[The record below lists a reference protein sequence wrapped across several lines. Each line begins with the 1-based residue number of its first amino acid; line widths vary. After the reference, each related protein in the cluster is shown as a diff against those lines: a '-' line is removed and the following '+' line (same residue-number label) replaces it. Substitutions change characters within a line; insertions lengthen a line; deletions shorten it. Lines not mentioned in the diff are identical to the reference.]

1 MVELPRSIA
10 AGARAP
16 HRHHGRASAG
26 LAALG
31 LVLALALALALTMSA
46 CSSGASGAAAGAPL
60 ATAPATIAAAAA
72 PIELGGRPPLARPG
86 EKLTYRISIQGVE
99 LAEFAIEVGADADG
113 LVVQSV
119 ARSTGVGA
127 LLKKVETRFTSYID
141 AQTGKPRRFKSE
153 ERAGRKD
160 ATLER
165 SDARIAERQ
174 DDVIQVLVRRGDG
187 DGVEEKAE
195 PQKVHQADVWDLNAV
210 MIALRQFE
218 APLGTKIAFESFRS
232 RFVWTTELT
241 VAERE
246 QITTEL
252 GRISTLRFEG
262 WGHGLRR
269 DGELNDEPER
279 RFSLWISDDADRV
292 PVRLVGVTDYGDI
305 KMEITSYTPAG
316 EQSGTQE

>member
-1 MVELPRSIA
+1 MDLHVVL
-10 AGARAP
+10 GARSP
-16 HRHHGRASAG
+16 RPP
-26 LAALG
+26 AAARG
-31 LVLALALALALTMSA
+31 CWWALALVGAAA
-46 CSSGASGAAAGAPL
+46 CSSGTTASGVTVPGSGG
-60 ATAPATIAAAAA
+60 PAVVVVAAAAA
-72 PIELGGRPPLARPG
+72 PQLGGKPPLARVG

-99 LAEFAIEVGADADG
+99 LAEFAIAVGQDADG

-127 LLKKVETRFTSYID
+127 LIKKVETQFISYID
-141 AQTGKPRRFKSE
+141 PQTGKPRRFRSE

-174 DDVIQVLVRRGDG
+174 GDAISVLVRRGDG
-187 DGVEEKAE
+187 DDAAE
-195 PQKVHQADVWDLNAV
+195 QTETQKVHTADIWDLNAV

-218 APLGTKIAFESFRS
+218 APLGTKLAFETFRS
-232 RFVWTTELT
+232 RYVWTTELT
-241 VAERE
+241 VAKRE
-246 QITTEL
+246 QLTTEL
-252 GRISTLRFEG
+252 GRVSTLRFEG

-292 PVRLVGVTDYGDI
+292 PVLLVGVTDYGDI
-305 KMEITSYTPAG
+305 RMEITSYTPPG
-316 EQSGTQE
+316 ERSGSQE

>member
-1 MVELPRSIA
+1 MVELQRPVVVA
-10 AGARAP
+10 C
-16 HRHHGRASAG
+16 
-26 LAALG
+26 ALS
-31 LVLALALALALTMSA
+31 LALASAVGVGA
-46 CSSGASGAAAGAPL
+46 CSSGAKGASGPVAPTTAEAAAAE
-60 ATAPATIAAAAA
+60 AAAA
-72 PIELGGRPPLARPG
+72 PVELGGKPPLARPG

-99 LAEFAIEVGADADG
+99 LAEFAIAVGADPDG
-113 LVVQSV
+113 LVIESV

-127 LLKKVETRFTSYID
+127 LLKKVETRFTSYLD
-141 AQTGKPRRFKSE
+141 AQTGRPRRFKSE

-174 DDVIQVLVRRGDG
+174 GDLIPVLVRRGDG
-187 DGVEEKAE
+187 DAVEEKTE
-195 PQKVHQADVWDLNAV
+195 PQTVHVPVVWDLNAV

-218 APLGTKIAFESFRS
+218 APLGTELAFETFRS
-232 RFVWTTELT
+232 RFVWTTKLT
-241 VAERE
+241 VAKRE
-246 QITTEL
+246 EITTEL
-252 GRISTLRFEG
+252 GRVSALRFEG

-292 PVRLVGVTDYGDI
+292 PVRLIGVTDYGDI